1 MHINKDILLHI
12 PLVVEPKVS
21 FQCLLSPIKKSTEKP
36 FSCSFCHKYFSKKI
50 TMQIHERIHTGE
62 KPYSCDSCDKK
73 FVRSFELTRHK
84 RLHSGEKPYSCKY
97 CKNRFRLQHECAVH
111 ERQDFLTSLM
121 KIYIWKVWY
130 PVTWKYPI
138 NIF

>member
-1 MHINKDILLHI
+1 
-12 PLVVEPKVS
+12 
-21 FQCLLSPIKKSTEKP
+21 
-36 FSCSFCHKYFSKKI
+36 
-50 TMQIHERIHTGE
+50 MQIHERIHTGE

-121 KIYIWKVWY
+121 KIY
-130 PVTWKYPI
+130 
-138 NIF
+138 N